1 MRKETHAVA
10 RYAGLYVLLNDDHGF
25 ADSPVALLRHP
36 SGSQLTITKMNAS
49 NRRVIQPRYGRLL
62 GDFRVG
68 DVYHHPWEV
77 TIDDGMLAMFAA
89 SFLDQNPLYSSRRFA
104 RELGFRDR
112 VVHPLVLLNLA
123 LSFTVHDVSEQAI
136 AHLAYIDLKF
146 PNAAYSGDT
155 LSVFSEILGVRVS
168 ESKPDR
174 GVVHL
179 RTTGVKQDGVVVVTF
194 ERKALI
200 PTGKLDGRAHA
211 DVARRAAET
220 AESADDSSSLGA
232 NSQNRLKS
240 VLPGTLPSELAGEIK
255 TPAWPGRPRGLFED
269 FEEGDVILHS
279 IGHTVG
285 ESEHMQLTI
294 LTRNSHPLHFDEV
307 YCRERSFT
315 KTRLVEGGLVFAWAV
330 SLASRDT
337 TANAL
342 WELAYD
348 KGSHP
353 APVLAG
359 DTLYAASRVIEKL
372 DYIEQAG
379 IVRFKLV
386 GLKNETP
393 SSFIGRGG
401 DVFEGKVDQ
410 KVFEIERA
418 VLLPKRHSLL

>member
-1 MRKETHAVA
+1 M
-10 RYAGLYVLLNDDHGF
+10 NSS
-25 ADSPVALLRHP
+25 SPRIIKP
-36 SGSQLTITKMNAS
+36 T
-49 NRRVIQPRYGRLL
+49 YGRLL
-62 GDFRVG
+62 DDFRVG

-89 SFLDQNPLYSSRRFA
+89 SFLDPNPLYSSRRFA
-104 RELGFRDR
+104 CELGFRDR
-112 VVHPLVLLNLA
+112 VIHPLVLLNLA

-155 LSVFSEILGVRVS
+155 LSVHSEILGVRVS

-179 RTTGVKQDGVVVVTF
+179 RTTGVNQDGIVLVGF
-194 ERKALI
+194 ERKVLI
-200 PTGKLDGRAHA
+200 PTGKLEGRSHPEPVHA
-211 DVARRAAET
+211 AVRTDEQVV
-220 AESADDSSSLGA
+220 SSSSSEAG
-232 NSQNRLKS
+232 SEEHRLKS
-240 VLPGTLPSELAGEIK
+240 VPPELADEIK
-255 TPAWPGRPRGLFED
+255 TPKWPGRPRGLFED
-269 FEEGDVILHS
+269 FEVGDVILHS

-285 ESEHMQLTI
+285 ESEHMRLTI

-307 YCRERSFT
+307 YCRERSFM
-315 KTRLVEGGLVFAWAV
+315 KTRVVEGGLVFAWTA

-342 WELAYD
+342 WEIGYD

-353 APVLAG
+353 GPVLAG
-359 DTLYAASRVIEKL
+359 DTIYAASRVLEKHGHN
-372 DYIEQAG
+372 ERAG

-386 GLKNETP
+386 GVKNDTP
-393 SSFIGRGG
+393 IILIRQGI
-401 DVFEGKVDQ
+401 DLFEGRFDQ

-418 VLLPKRHSLL
+418 VLIPISTTAQE

>member
-1 MRKETHAVA
+1 M
-10 RYAGLYVLLNDDHGF
+10 NPS
-25 ADSPVALLRHP
+25 SPR
-36 SGSQLTITKMNAS
+36 I
-49 NRRVIQPRYGRLL
+49 IQPKYGRLL
-62 GDFRVG
+62 DDFSVR
-68 DVYHHPWEV
+68 DIYHHPWEV
-77 TIDDGMLAMFAA
+77 TIDDGMLAMFAG
-89 SFLDQNPLYSSRRFA
+89 SFLDPNPLYSSRRFA

-112 VVHPLVLLNLA
+112 VVHPLVMLNLA

-155 LSVFSEILGVRVS
+155 LSVYSEILGVRVS

-179 RTTGVKQDGVVVVTF
+179 RTTGVNQDDVVVVTF

-200 PTGKLDGRAHA
+200 PTGRLEGRAHPDA
-211 DVARRAAET
+211 AHDSPAAEKT
-220 AESADDSSSLGA
+220 GSEGTGED
-232 NSQNRLKS
+232 RLKS
-240 VLPGTLPSELAGEIK
+240 VLRGSLPSELGGQIK
-255 TPAWPGRPRGLFED
+255 MPKWPGRPRGSFED
-269 FEEGDVILHS
+269 FEVGDVILHS

-315 KTRLVEGGLVFAWAV
+315 KTRVVEGGLVFAWTA

-342 WELAYD
+342 WEPGYD

-353 APVLAG
+353 NPVLAG
-359 DTLYAASRVIEKL
+359 DTLYAASRVIDKQ
-372 DYIEQAG
+372 DRDEQTG

-386 GLKNETP
+386 GVKNERPATLLATGLDL
-393 SSFIGRGG
+393 FA
-401 DVFEGKVDQ
+401 GKFDQ
-410 KVFEIERA
+410 KVFEIERTI
-418 VLLPKRHSLL
+418 LLPTRATTA

>member
-1 MRKETHAVA
+1 MDSSTPRVA
-10 RYAGLYVLLNDDHGF
+10 
-25 ADSPVALLRHP
+25 
-36 SGSQLTITKMNAS
+36 
-49 NRRVIQPRYGRLL
+49 QPKYGRLL
-62 GDFRVG
+62 DDFHIG

-89 SFLDQNPLYSSRRFA
+89 SFLDPNPLYSSRRFA

-112 VVHPLVLLNLA
+112 VVPPLVLLNLA
-123 LSFTVHDVSEQAI
+123 LSFTVHDISEQAI

-155 LSVFSEILGVRVS
+155 LSVFSEILSTRVS
-168 ESKPDR
+168 DSKPDR

-179 RTTGVKQDGVVVVTF
+179 RTTGVNQNGVTVVTF

-200 PTGKLDGRAHA
+200 PTGRLEGRAHPEGVPVTSEA
-211 DVARRAAET
+211 TGSAEDSPSPEPHPKHIIDSMLP
-220 AESADDSSSLGA
+220 AELGGA
-232 NSQNRLKS
+232 
-240 VLPGTLPSELAGEIK
+240 IK
-255 TPAWPGRPRGLFED
+255 MPRWRGRPRGSFED
-269 FEEGDVILHS
+269 FEPGDVILHS

-307 YCRERSFT
+307 YCRERSFA
-315 KTRLVEGGLVFAWAV
+315 KTRVVEGGLVFAWAA

-342 WELAYD
+342 WEIGYD

-359 DTLYAASRVIEKL
+359 DTLYAASRVIEKQNR
-372 DYIEQAG
+372 DEQTG

-386 GLKNETP
+386 GVKNERPATLLAA
-393 SSFIGRGG
+393 GR
-401 DVFEGKVDQ
+401 DLFEGKLDQ
-410 KVFEIERA
+410 KVFEIERT
-418 VLLPKRHSLL
+418 VLLPMRRTDP

>member
-1 MRKETHAVA
+1 MELPKTR
-10 RYAGLYVLLNDDHGF
+10 
-25 ADSPVALLRHP
+25 
-36 SGSQLTITKMNAS
+36 TIEPK
-49 NRRVIQPRYGRLL
+49 YGRLL
-62 GDFRVG
+62 EDFEVG

-77 TIDDGMLAMFAA
+77 TIDDGMLAIFAA
-89 SFLDQNPLYSSRRFA
+89 SFLDPNPLYSSLRFA
-104 RELGFRDR
+104 RELGFQDR
-112 VVHPLVLLNLA
+112 VVPPLVLLNLA
-123 LSFTVHDVSEQAI
+123 LSFTVHDISEQAI

-174 GVVHL
+174 GIVHL
-179 RTTGVKQDGVVVVTF
+179 RTTGVNQNGVVVVTF

-200 PTGKLDGRAHA
+200 PTGKLEGRAHPEPA
-211 DVARRAAET
+211 KAGPET
-220 AESADDSSSLGA
+220 AGPMSDPSGSDALSSKASSSEA
-232 NSQNRLKS
+232 RNEHRLKS
-240 VLPGTLPSELAGEIK
+240 MLPAELAGEVK

-279 IGHTVG
+279 VGHTVG

-307 YCRERSFT
+307 YCREHSFT
-315 KTRLVEGGLVFAWAV
+315 KTRVVEGGLVFAWTA

-342 WELAYD
+342 WEIGYD

-359 DTLYAASRVIEKL
+359 DTLYAASMVIEKQ
-372 DYIEQAG
+372 DRDARSG

-386 GLKNETP
+386 GVKNERPATLLAA
-393 SSFIGRGG
+393 GL
-401 DVFEGKVDQ
+401 DLFEGKFDQ

-418 VLLPKRHSLL
+418 ILLPKR

>member
-1 MRKETHAVA
+1 
-10 RYAGLYVLLNDDHGF
+10 LLD
-25 ADSPVALLRHP
+25 
-36 SGSQLTITKMNAS
+36 
-49 NRRVIQPRYGRLL
+49 
-62 GDFRVG
+62 DFRVG

-89 SFLDQNPLYSSRRFA
+89 SFLDPNPLYSSRRFA

-123 LSFTVHDVSEQAI
+123 LSFTVHDISEQAI

-146 PNAAYSGDT
+146 PNAAYSGDM
-155 LSVFSEILGVRVS
+155 LSVYSQILGVRGS

-179 RTTGVKQDGVVVVTF
+179 GTTGINQDGAVVVTF
-194 ERKALI
+194 ERKALV
-200 PTGKLDGRAHA
+200 PAGKLEGRAHPEPQP
-211 DVARRAAET
+211 AAASPEPRHRST
-220 AESADDSSSLGA
+220 SAI
-232 NSQNRLKS
+232 
-240 VLPGTLPSELAGEIK
+240 TLPSELARGIK
-255 TPAWPGRPRGLFED
+255 TPVWRGRPRGLFED
-269 FEEGDVILHS
+269 FEEGDVILHCN
-279 IGHTVG
+279 GHTVG

-307 YCRERSFT
+307 YCRERSFAN
-315 KTRLVEGGLVFAWAV
+315 TRVVEGGLVFAWAA

-342 WELAYD
+342 WEIGYD

-359 DTLYAASRVIEKL
+359 DTLYAASRVLETH
-372 DYIEQAG
+372 DHNENAG

-386 GLKNETP
+386 GLKNEP
-393 SSFIGRGG
+393 PNRLLSRG
-401 DVFEGKVDQ
+401 VNLFEDKFDS
-410 KVFEIERA
+410 KVFEIERD
-418 VLLPKRHSLL
+418 VLLTKRV

>member
-1 MRKETHAVA
+1 
-10 RYAGLYVLLNDDHGF
+10 LLDDFG
-25 ADSPVALLRHP
+25 
-36 SGSQLTITKMNAS
+36 
-49 NRRVIQPRYGRLL
+49 
-62 GDFRVG
+62 VG

-77 TIDDGMLAMFAA
+77 TIDDGMMAMFAA
-89 SFLDQNPLYSSRRFA
+89 SFLDPNPLYSSRRFA

-112 VVHPLVLLNLA
+112 VVHPLVMLNLA
-123 LSFTVHDVSEQAI
+123 LSFSVHDVSEQAI

-155 LSVFSEILGVRVS
+155 LSVYSEILGVRVS

-179 RTTGVKQDGVVVVTF
+179 RTTGINQDGVVVVTF

-200 PTGKLDGRAHA
+200 PTGKLEGRAHP
-211 DVARRAAET
+211 DVAGRTAKK
-220 AESADDSSSLGA
+220 AESAGDSSS
-232 NSQNRLKS
+232 SEPHSEHRLKS
-240 VLPGTLPSELAGEIK
+240 MLPLPAELAGEIK

-269 FEEGDVILHS
+269 FEFGDVILHS

-294 LTRNSHPLHFDEV
+294 LTRNSHPLHFDAV

-315 KTRLVEGGLVFAWAV
+315 KTRVVEGGLVFAWAA

-342 WELAYD
+342 WEIGYD

-359 DTLYAASRVIEKL
+359 DTLYAASRVIEKR
-372 DYIEQAG
+372 DYSKQAG
-379 IVRFKLV
+379 IVRFNLV
-386 GLKNETP
+386 GVKNDPPVDLTKQG
-393 SSFIGRGG
+393 INL
-401 DVFEGKVDQ
+401 FEDKLDQ
-410 KVFEIERA
+410 KVFEIERTI
-418 VLLPKRHSLL
+418 LLPKRA

>member
-1 MRKETHAVA
+1 M
-10 RYAGLYVLLNDDHGF
+10 
-25 ADSPVALLRHP
+25 
-36 SGSQLTITKMNAS
+36 GSLKVRTLEPK
-49 NRRVIQPRYGRLL
+49 YGRLID
-62 GDFRVG
+62 DFQVG

-77 TIDDGMLAMFAA
+77 TIDDGMLALFAG
-89 SFLDQNPLYSSRRFA
+89 SFLDPNPLYSSRRFA
-104 RELGFRDR
+104 RDLGFRDR
-112 VVHPLVLLNLA
+112 VVHPLVMLNLA

-146 PNAAYSGDT
+146 PSAAYSGDT
-155 LSVFSEILGVRVS
+155 LSVYSEILGVRVS

-179 RTTGVKQDGVVVVTF
+179 RTTGVNQDGVAVVTF

-200 PTGKLDGRAHA
+200 PTGTLEGRAHP
-211 DVARRAAET
+211 DLVQRASET
-220 AESADDSSSLGA
+220 SGSVSDSSGSDES
-232 NSQNRLKS
+232 SQHRLKS
-240 VLPGTLPSELAGEIK
+240 MLPTLPSELAGEIK

-315 KTRLVEGGLVFAWAV
+315 KTRVVEGGLVFAWTA

-342 WELAYD
+342 WEIGYD

-359 DTLYAASRVIEKL
+359 DTLYAASRVMEKQER
-372 DYIEQAG
+372 DERTG

-386 GLKNETP
+386 GVKNERPATLMAV
-393 SSFIGRGG
+393 GL
-401 DVFEGKVDQ
+401 DLFEGKFDQ
-410 KVFEIERA
+410 KVFEIERTI
-418 VLLPKRHSLL
+418 LLPTRGAL